1 MEERITR
8 HNRDFASSHRR
19 WFEAIFKD
27 KYEYLGEFD
36 LMSVAFT
43 LDLGFYYL
51 GIASQPYKMGPKA
64 LLIPPFS
71 DSISRPF
78 FHLIRTYNR
87 RLAQIARR
95 RRRLNALGRSNG
107 SRRYLIPGFTL
118 KSTDVTMLVKALAKW
133 LWLELSE
140 GWRSWGEASDR
151 KRDDVCDSGEERRAC
166 ALVNH

>member
-1 MEERITR
+1 MAARITR
-8 HNRDFASSHRR
+8 HNRDLGKSYER

-51 GIASQPYKMGPKA
+51 GIASQPYKIGPQA
-64 LLIPPFS
+64 LLVPPFS

-87 RLAQIARR
+87 RFAQIARR
-95 RRRLNALGRSNG
+95 RRRLHSRGQGNN
-107 SRRYLIPGFTL
+107 SRRFLIPGFTL
-118 KSTDVTMLVKALAKW
+118 KSTDLTMLLKALSKW
-133 LWLELSE
+133 FWLELSE
-140 GWRSWGEASDR
+140 GWHTWGETPDR
-151 KRDDVCDSGEERRAC
+151 ERNEICDPGEERAAC
-166 ALVNH
+166 AFVNR